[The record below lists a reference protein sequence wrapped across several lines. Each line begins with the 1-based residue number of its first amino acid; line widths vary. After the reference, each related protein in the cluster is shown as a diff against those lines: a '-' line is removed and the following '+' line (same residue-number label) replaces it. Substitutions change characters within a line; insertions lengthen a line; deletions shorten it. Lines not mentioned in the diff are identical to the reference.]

1 MTLTNIAVILL
12 ALSCIINSIN
22 LGILRREITRIY
34 SDLFDITEALNNLA
48 KEKDENKK
56 KKRQFKA

>member
-48 KEKDENKK
+48 KEKDENELP
-56 KKRQFKA
+56 